1 MSNIESVFWGTLLA
15 IVATYVLR
23 GETDVLLTGPRWL
36 ARYVHGVIQDA
47 VFPAAAKPPRTP
59 PSPAAPA
66 PSPTPSAPDLIELDD
81 DDDEEDSEE
90 VVSAPERF
98 AMGTLKTLPAPL

>member
-47 VFPAAAKPPRTP
+47 VFPAAAKPPRAP
-59 PSPAAPA
+59 PSPAA

-81 DDDEEDSEE
+81 EDEEDSEE